1 MYSATPQPRPVILLI
16 EGLQNRYA
24 AMTEAFEAE
33 GFSVA
38 RARTVADAMIQARD
52 CRPDLVVIDPGP
64 AASVTRELNRLRSDP
79 ATAELPLI
87 VMRSPGAYLD
97 QRNASASMVR
107 GVDVDLLLEHLRRV
121 VQPAS
126 LHMQSSSRIPA

>member
-1 MYSATPQPRPVILLI
+1 MYSATSQHRPLILLI

-24 AMTEAFEAE
+24 VLAEAFEAE

-52 CRPDLVVIDPGP
+52 SRPDLVVIDPEP
-64 AASVTRELNRLRSDP
+64 AASVACELNRLRSDP

-87 VMRSPGAYLD
+87 VMRSPGAYHD
-97 QRNASASMVR
+97 QHNGSASTVR
-107 GVDVDLLLEHLRRV
+107 RVDVDLLLEHLRRL

-126 LHMQSSSRIPA
+126 PQRESPSRIPA